1 MVYVDTF
8 VELAKDAEKYLG
20 ISGDDLISFVQ
31 EGAVRAYKSSG
42 EGREKQDVV
51 ADWNPVNWQ
60 LDLMVK
66 RKIVE
71 VVKDPDREISVQD
84 GLKLNPLGKPGE
96 VVNEF
101 ITGDVMDS
109 VGVACALLIRR
120 LASEIAAKRE
130 SVISGKFAELEGKCV
145 LATVKDDGEPA
156 VLDLAGVELL
166 LPKEEL
172 AAGESCKKGT
182 QIAVVV
188 QSVQDSLVGGN
199 IIVTRRAAALATW
212 LARKYVPEVE
222 SGVIEV
228 KAVARIPGKRSR
240 IAVFSD
246 EIDAIK
252 RCSGRDGKWRKAIS
266 EALGGE
272 EVDFIEWSADKSIF
286 VEKALCMRTA
296 QVVFLEAQKK
306 AKVELEELEKSMA
319 GERFE
324 ENLILAEQLTGWEID
339 VIGSD

>member
-20 ISGDDLISFVQ
+20 ISSDDLISFVQ
-31 EGAVRAYKSSG
+31 EGAVRAYKSSS

-51 ADWNPVNWQ
+51 AEWNPVSWQ
-60 LDLMVK
+60 LDLIVK
-66 RKIVE
+66 KKMVE

-96 VVNEF
+96 TVNEF
-101 ITGDVMDS
+101 VSGEVMDS

-120 LASEIAAKRE
+120 LASEIAGKRQ
-130 SVISGKFAELEGKCV
+130 SVINGKFAELQGKCV

-156 VLDLAGVELL
+156 ILEVGGVELL
-166 LPKEEL
+166 LPKEDQV
-172 AAGESCKKGT
+172 AGDVCKKGT
-182 QIAVVV
+182 QIVVLV
-188 QSVQDSLVGGN
+188 ESIKDSLVGGN
-199 IIVTRRAAALATW
+199 IIATRRAAALATW
-212 LARKYVPEVE
+212 LVRKYVPEVA

-240 IAVFSD
+240 IAVYSD
-246 EIDAIK
+246 EVDAVK
-252 RCSGRDGKWRKAIS
+252 RCSGRDGKWSKAIS

-272 EVDFIEWSADKSIF
+272 AVDFVEWASDRETF
-286 VEKALCMRTA
+286 VGKALCMRVA

-324 ENLILAEQLTGWEID
+324 ENVILAEQLTGWEID